1 MLCCHISGQTNL
13 PTPPPHPR
21 HPIRMAARLI
31 LNADDFGL
39 THGVNRAI
47 RELHQAGA
55 LTSATLMAT
64 GAAFDDAVAIAHAHP
79 TLGVGSTS
87 SSPTASPS
95 PAPRRSP
102 PCSAPTAKRFRPSL
116 LDFLQAL
123 LRGKI
128 SETEIERE
136 ALAQLHKLQRAGIP
150 VTHLD
155 THKHTH
161 LFPQVT
167 RPLLRIAETNAIRA
181 IRNPFEQ
188 PWSLSPRPRQPPPP
202 PTGPAARR
210 PAHPLRAPPPDPHR
224 LGPHHRRHHRRL
236 RHRRSQPRHPAP
248 ALAQH
253 ARRPLGARLPPR
265 LQRRRPRPRPHPPP
279 HPARDRAPRP
289 ARRAA
294 QKIALPNPPQLIHYG
309 NLD

>member
-1 MLCCHISGQTNL
+1 
-13 PTPPPHPR
+13 
-21 HPIRMAARLI
+21 MAARLI

-79 TLGVGSTS
+79 TLGVGLHVVLTDGLPVSRPAS
-87 SSPTASPS
+87 IPTLLGPDGKSL
-95 PAPRRSP
+95 
-102 PCSAPTAKRFRPSL
+102 RPSL

-128 SETEIERE
+128 SEIEIERE

-167 RPLLRIAETNAIRA
+167 RPLLRIAETNSIRA
-181 IRNPFEQ
+181 IRNPFEH
-188 PWSLSPRPRQPPPP
+188 PWSLSL
-202 PTGPAARR
+202 G
-210 PAHPLRAPPPDPHR
+210 H
-224 LGPHHRRHHRRL
+224 GPHLRRL
-236 RHRRSQPRHPAP
+236 QVHLLRGLRTRFERHRQTRTASVHTTDGTLGVSATGSLNPATLRQLLAAMPDGLWELVCHPGYNDAELAGIPTRLRSHREIELN
-248 ALAQH
+248 ALLTEL
-253 ARRPLGARLPPR
+253 PKRLS
-265 LQRRRPRPRPHPPP
+265 
-279 HPARDRAPRP
+279 
-289 ARRAA
+289 
-294 QKIALPNPPQLIHYG
+294 LPNPPQLIHYG
-309 NLD
+309 NLGEP

>member
-1 MLCCHISGQTNL
+1 
-13 PTPPPHPR
+13 
-21 HPIRMAARLI
+21 MAARLI

-64 GAAFDDAVAIAHAHP
+64 GAAFDDAVAIARAHP
-79 TLGVGSTS
+79 TLGVGLHVVLTDGLPVSRPAS
-87 SSPTASPS
+87 IPTLLGPDG
-95 PAPRRSP
+95 
-102 PCSAPTAKRFRPSL
+102 KHLRPSL

-136 ALAQLHKLQRAGIP
+136 ALAQLQKLQRAGIP

-167 RPLLRIAETNAIRA
+167 RPLLRIAETNAIPA
-181 IRNPFEQ
+181 IRNPFEH
-188 PWSLSPRPRQPPPP
+188 PWSLSLGHGPR
-202 PTGPAARR
+202 
-210 PAHPLRAPPPDPHR
+210 L
-224 LGPHHRRHHRRL
+224 RRL
-236 RHRRSQPRHPAP
+236 QVHLLRGLRTGFERHRPIRTASVRTTNGTLGVSATGSLNPAT
-248 ALAQH
+248 LAQLLAALPDGLWELVCHPGYNDRELAAVTTRLRTQREIELH
-253 ARRPLGARLPPR
+253 ALLTEIPKRL
-265 LQRRRPRPRPHPPP
+265 L
-279 HPARDRAPRP
+279 
-289 ARRAA
+289 
-294 QKIALPNPPQLIHYG
+294 LPNPPRLIHYG
-309 NLD
+309 NLGEP